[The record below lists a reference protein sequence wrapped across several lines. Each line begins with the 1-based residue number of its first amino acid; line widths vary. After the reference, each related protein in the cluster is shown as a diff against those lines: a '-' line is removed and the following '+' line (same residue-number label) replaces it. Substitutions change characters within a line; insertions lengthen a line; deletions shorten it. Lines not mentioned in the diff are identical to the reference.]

1 MNLGV
6 IVNVR
11 RPEAET
17 TLASIC
23 KWADAHNWP
32 IGKCERI
39 DMQATPEFTPFPP
52 GTFTSETDL
61 LLALGGDG
69 TMLNAVRTVAHLR
82 IPVLGINLGTLGFLT
97 VVPPGE
103 CVDALDRIR
112 QQEYRIVDRLMLEVS
127 DPSGAQE
134 TWPAV
139 NDIVLIKAGIAR
151 MVRFT
156 VSHNGEPVSTV
167 AGDGIIVATPTGS
180 TAYSLSVGGP
190 ILMPAMKGYI
200 LTPISPH
207 TLAQR
212 PMVFDESAELEITI
226 DSVVGDAMLT
236 VDGQLTRK
244 LGEGS
249 RVVIRAS
256 EHRARLISF
265 SDHSFFEILRE
276 KLHWGMIPALGHERT
291 SGHP

>member
-1 MNLGV
+1 MKLGV
-6 IVNVR
+6 IVNVQ
-11 RPEAET
+11 RPEAEK
-17 TLASIC
+17 TLASISR
-23 KWADAHNWP
+23 WAAKHKWP
-32 IGKCERI
+32 ISMCARI
-39 DMQATPEFTPFPP
+39 DMEESPEFSSFPP
-52 GTFTSETDL
+52 GTFTSDTDL

-82 IPVLGINLGTLGFLT
+82 IPVLGVNLGTLGFLT
-97 VVPPGE
+97 VVPAAE
-103 CVDALDRIR
+103 CTEALDRIR
-112 QQEYRIVDRLMLEVS
+112 RKDYRIEDRLMLEVS
-127 DPSGAQE
+127 DPSGE
-134 TWPAV
+134 TEAWPAV

-156 VSHNGEPVSTV
+156 VSHNGEPVSTF

-190 ILMPAMKGYI
+190 ILMPTMNGYI

-212 PMVFDESAELEITI
+212 PMVFDQSAELEIAI

-236 VDGQLTRK
+236 VDGQLTRN

-249 RVVIRAS
+249 RVIIRAS
-256 EHRARLISF
+256 EHRARLVSF
-265 SDHSFFEILRE
+265 SDRSFFEILRE
-276 KLHWGMIPALGHERT
+276 KLHWGMIPALGHERNL
-291 SGHP
+291 PRR

>member
-11 RPEAET
+11 RPEAES
-17 TLASIC
+17 TLASIQE
-23 KWADAHNWP
+23 WAGKHNWP
-32 IGKCERI
+32 IGKCARI
-39 DMQATPEFTPFPP
+39 DMEATPEFAAFPP

-97 VVPPGE
+97 VVPSDE
-103 CVDALDRIR
+103 CAEALDRVKE
-112 QQEYRIVDRLMLEVS
+112 QDYRIEDRLMLEVH
-127 DPSGAQE
+127 DPNGEKEA
-134 TWPAV
+134 WPAV

-156 VSHNGEPVSTV
+156 VSHNGEPVSTF

-190 ILMPAMKGYI
+190 ILMPTMSGFI

-212 PMVFDESAELEITI
+212 PMVFDQNAELEIAI
-226 DSVVGDAMLT
+226 DSVVGNAMLT
-236 VDGQLTRK
+236 VDGQLTRH

-249 RVVIRAS
+249 RVIIRAS
-256 EHRARLISF
+256 EHRARLVSF
-265 SDHSFFEILRE
+265 SDRSFFEILRE
-276 KLHWGMIPALGHERT
+276 KLHWGVVPALGR
-291 SGHP
+291 GHNPRP